1 MAVQFCTRPLAS
13 FSALMLLLTGC
24 ATPDLRL
31 VSRPAMQFS
40 ETRAYASTLRMAS
53 QHEPG
58 RLATGGA
65 QAAVCA
71 FCR

>member
-1 MAVQFCTRPLAS
+1 MTAPFKPCLLAS
-13 FSALMLLLTGC
+13 LGVLLLAGC

-31 VSRPAMQFS
+31 VSKPEMQFG
-40 ETRAYASTLRMAS
+40 ELRAYATTFRMAS
-53 QHEPG
+53 QLEPG

-65 QAAVCA
+65 QVSVCA